1 MKRQREIVAQTGIL
15 PSRTDTERGGGSSF
29 RMSDLSKY
37 DGTNDPQEHVAA
49 FELVMNLYGQSG
61 SINAKL
67 FVTTLTGKVQE
78 WFTNSPSGSVETY
91 EQLMQKFA
99 FHFASK
105 RKQKCSATY
114 LFTIRQKEDESL
126 KKFIGRFKNEILQ
139 IQDIRI
145 DMMLSILIMG

>member
-1 MKRQREIVAQTGIL
+1 MRKYTSRVREEDCYTNCIRSNQKTTITKKEMEKE
-15 PSRTDTERGGGSSF
+15 PQEITSREGLEKGQEAKFFEVGSSE
-29 RMSDLSKY
+29 K
-37 DGTNDPQEHVAA
+37 
-49 FELVMNLYGQSG
+49 
-61 SINAKL
+61 
-67 FVTTLTGKVQE
+67 GKVQE
-78 WFTNSPSGSVETY
+78 WFSNSPSGSVETY

-126 KKFIGRFKNEILQ
+126 KKFIGRFNNETLE